1 MEEFRNI
8 KIENEADKINKLQG
22 HTFLNVA
29 IQIITEIIAEFTIS
43 HNDKSA
49 LQELIFVRDEIYKS
63 NKKYINMILD
73 KQRREKW
80 IKTL

>member
-1 MEEFRNI
+1 MENYNRLQSKDET
-8 KIENEADKINKLQG
+8 KILQDLQG

-29 IQIITEIIAEFTIS
+29 IQIITEIIAEFSIEG
-43 HNDKSA
+43 NNSA
-49 LQELIFVRDEIYKS
+49 LKELAFVRDEVLK
-63 NKKYINMILD
+63 NNPKYVTIILD